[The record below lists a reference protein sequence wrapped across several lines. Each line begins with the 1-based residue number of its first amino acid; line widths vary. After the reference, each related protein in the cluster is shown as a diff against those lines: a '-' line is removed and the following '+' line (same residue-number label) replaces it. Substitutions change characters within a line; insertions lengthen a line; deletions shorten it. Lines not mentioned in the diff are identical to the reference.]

1 MKLHMEL
8 RVRATVKGDG
18 AEWPRVRHDQGA
30 LGSSCR
36 SADAAPPDLPEGPWL
51 AVSSAT
57 STAWSGPSG
66 VSYSANLT
74 PDPETGLGKWTR
86 RDFVNTIRTGRRMGR
101 GRKVLP
107 PMPISAYKNFNDE
120 DLEAIFAYLQSVP
133 AVQNRVPEPV
143 APGEHP
149 PGTAN

>member
-1 MKLHMEL
+1 MGPSGPVSDTTRMLSGHP
-8 RVRATVKGDG
+8 A
-18 AEWPRVRHDQGA
+18 A
-30 LGSSCR
+30 LQMPP
-36 SADAAPPDLPEGPWL
+36 PPDLPEGPWL

-57 STAWSGPSG
+57 STAWSWPSG

-86 RDFVNTIRTGRRMGR
+86 RDFVDTIRTGRRMGR

-107 PMPISAYKNFNDE
+107 PMPISAYKNCNDE

-149 PGTAN
+149 AGTAN

>member
-1 MKLHMEL
+1 
-8 RVRATVKGDG
+8 
-18 AEWPRVRHDQGA
+18 
-30 LGSSCR
+30 
-36 SADAAPPDLPEGPWL
+36 
-51 AVSSAT
+51 
-57 STAWSGPSG
+57 
-66 VSYSANLT
+66 
-74 PDPETGLGKWTR
+74 
-86 RDFVNTIRTGRRMGR
+86 MGR

-149 PGTAN
+149 AGTAN